1 MPRFVEIEFLGTGV
15 VGRAELFDDAAPLTC
30 QAVWDAL
37 PASGQAI
44 HAIYSGTVAALLLDD
59 TSVGAGIGEENATSL
74 LATGDLVFTHYD
86 PGKRHGHAF
95 AVSEIYWAYDRY
107 ARPTIPGQF
116 VPAVANVFGRIV
128 GTFEQTRAFYDLSR
142 RLHSEGFK
150 PLEIRRSA

>member
-1 MPRFVEIEFLGTGV
+1 MARFLEIEFVGTGV
-15 VGRAELFDDAAPLTC
+15 VGRAELFDDVAPRTC

-37 PASGQAI
+37 PASGLAV
-44 HAIYSGTVAALLLDD
+44 HAMYSGTVGALLLDD
-59 TSVGAGIGEENATSL
+59 TSVGADVGEEHATSL

-86 PGKRHGHAF
+86 ANRRHGHPD

-116 VPAVANVFGRIV
+116 IPAVANVFGRIV
-128 GTFEQTRAFYDLSR
+128 GTPDEVAAFYDLTR

-150 PLEIRRSA
+150 PLEIRRAS